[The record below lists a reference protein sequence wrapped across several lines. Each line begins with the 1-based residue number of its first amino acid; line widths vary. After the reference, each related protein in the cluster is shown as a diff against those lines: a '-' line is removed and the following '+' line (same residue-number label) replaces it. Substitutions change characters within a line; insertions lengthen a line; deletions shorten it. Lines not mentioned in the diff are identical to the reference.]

1 MRFTNFFRVGKLRLE
16 DIKGH
21 PSHSFISVEWVFPQG
36 ASLFI
41 LREKK
46 KEFRLLFTAPELI
59 QLPLDLKLRST
70 RGRDMAG
77 NQAAK
82 PGTQG

>member
-1 MRFTNFFRVGKLRLE
+1 MPFTNFFQVGKLRIK

-41 LREKK
+41 LRQGE
-46 KEFRLLFTAPELI
+46 EFRLLLRKSVSLKGELNI
-59 QLPLDLKLRST
+59 PLF
-70 RGRDMAG
+70 
-77 NQAAK
+77 
-82 PGTQG
+82 

>member
-1 MRFTNFFRVGKLRLE
+1 MAFTNFFQVGKLRLK

-41 LREKK
+41 LRGGGGKSS
-46 KEFRLLFTAPELI
+46 
-59 QLPLDLKLRST
+59 DCC
-70 RGRDMAG
+70 
-77 NQAAK
+77 
-82 PGTQG
+82 

>member
-46 KEFRLLFTAPELI
+46 KEFRLLLGNSVSLKGELNI
-59 QLPLDLKLRST
+59 LLF
-70 RGRDMAG
+70 
-77 NQAAK
+77 
-82 PGTQG
+82 

>member
-46 KEFRLLFTAPELI
+46 KEEFRLLLRNSVSLKGELNI
-59 QLPLDLKLRST
+59 LIF
-70 RGRDMAG
+70 
-77 NQAAK
+77 
-82 PGTQG
+82 